1 MQEFT
6 KFATPVITIPEKME
20 GINKK
25 GENVMV
31 KTLTKKGNLKTLNGE
46 KSIKVKADK
55 NTKEVLISSV
65 GEKIMRNTI
74 KLSKKLQNEMD
85 KLEGVIKERKPRK
98 KKEVNEDKPKKER
111 KPRKKKV
118 VNEVKA
124 E

>member
-6 KFATPVITIPEKME
+6 KFATPVITVPDKME

-46 KSIKVKADK
+46 KSIKIKADK
-55 NTKEVLISSV
+55 NTKEVVISSI

-74 KLSKKLQNEMD
+74 KLSKKLQNEID
-85 KLEGVIKERKPRK
+85 KLEGVIKEKKPRK
-98 KKEVNEDKPKKER
+98 KKDVSEDIPKKER
-111 KPRKKKV
+111 KPRKKK
-118 VNEVKA
+118 EEA
-124 E
+124 